1 MEQPLMLA
9 LRLLTLIALLVG
21 AVRLWRRNPPTA
33 REQRG
38 LVGATVVTL
47 LIVGATI
54 AVASL

>member
-1 MEQPLMLA
+1 MLA

-21 AVRLWRRNPPTA
+21 AVRLWRRKPPTA
-33 REQRG
+33 REQRV